1 MELID
6 NGGDCGTEE
15 ALESVSL
22 LNLSFSLKWLAFT
35 WKATSS
41 EISHSFWRTKLSEC
55 SVTLLLALPFGHY
68 LFNIFINNLI
78 QGNS

>member
-41 EISHSFWRTKLSEC
+41 EISQFLAHYNC
-55 SVTLLLALPFGHY
+55 QSVLWPYSWLYLLGIIY
-68 LFNIFINNLI
+68 LIY
-78 QGNS
+78 S